1 MSGFSRRGLLL
12 GLCGAGLLAGCDF
25 PSCMFFLMPEAR
37 EPAEYKRLASADKKK
52 EVRVVLWTYS
62 ALDVRTEFIQADRLL
77 TDFLS
82 QHIHKMS
89 EENGEKLT
97 VVSPRK
103 VEDYKNTH
111 PDWKALPLEE
121 VGHYFKAD
129 YVVSLEIDQL
139 SLYEPNS
146 NETLLS
152 GRTHIL
158 VSVADVRHPD
168 ASPHPTEFTDRYPAE
183 LRGGIDTLDMPLM
196 VFRQKFLD
204 HVANRLSYYFV
215 NYQKRE
221 RVMAMDE

>member
-1 MSGFSRRGLLL
+1 MTGLGRRSFLL
-12 GLCGAGLLAGCDF
+12 GLCGAGLLAGCNF
-25 PSCMFFLMPEAR
+25 PTAMYFLMPDAK
-37 EPAEYKRLASADKKK
+37 EPAEYKRLASDDKKK

-62 ALDVRTEFIQADRLL
+62 ALDMRTEFIQADRLL
-77 TDFLS
+77 TELLS
-82 QHIHKMS
+82 KRIHKMS
-89 EENGEKLT
+89 EENDEKVT

-111 PDWKALPLEE
+111 PDWKALPLEQ

-129 YVVSLEIDQL
+129 YVISLEIDQL
-139 SLYEPNS
+139 SLYEPNA

-158 VSVADVRHPD
+158 VSVVDVKNPD
-168 ASPHPTEFTDRYPAE
+168 DSPHPTEFSDRYPTE
-183 LRGGIDTLDMPLM
+183 LRGGIDSLDMHPM
-196 VFRQKFLD
+196 QFRQKFLE
-204 HVANRLSYYFV
+204 HVAKRLSYFFV